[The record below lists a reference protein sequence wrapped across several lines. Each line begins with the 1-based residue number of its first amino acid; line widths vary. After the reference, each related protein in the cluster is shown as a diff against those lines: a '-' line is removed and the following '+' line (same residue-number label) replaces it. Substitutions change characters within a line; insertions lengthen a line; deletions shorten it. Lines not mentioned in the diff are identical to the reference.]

1 MESVVNKPYVLVY
14 FNTDNPSENQLDS
27 NFLKQLY
34 AIVDDRYDTHWAV
47 VTQAVVWLVLKI
59 LLEKLDVVFIR

>member
-34 AIVDDRYDTHWAV
+34 TVVDDR
-47 VTQAVVWLVLKI
+47 
-59 LLEKLDVVFIR
+59 